1 MSVKKPHK
9 QAELIKA
16 WADGA
21 EIQCKNRFGEWVEID
36 LPLWYTDTEY
46 RIKPEPKE
54 YWVINPYRQVFGPY
68 TKERAFETIAS
79 DASYWKIVKEVKE
92 DDKD

>member
-21 EIQCKNRFGEWVEID
+21 EIQCKNCFGEWVEID
-36 LPLWYTDTEY
+36 LPLWYTNTEY
-46 RIKPEPKE
+46 RIKPEPRD
-54 YWVINPYRQVFGPY
+54 YWLIINQDRQVFGPF
-68 TKERAFETIAS
+68 TKEEIAVATRHRG
-79 DASYWKIVKEVKE
+79 DYRLVKEVKK